1 MPLAP
6 DAAALAALLPGT
18 WRIGATNFPM
28 WLRGDRL
35 RPYFRYDLKT
45 ADPLVLDDVVG
56 YTTADGVEKTIVGVD
71 RMRHDGFVWRGA
83 GLLRFVTSRP
93 PRESTSSCVKERTPS
108 PSAPRSRDS
117 RSLSGSPTGS
127 SRASPGSNSPTDP
140 VACGLS
146 PRYSPARSALPAAV
160 RPHRNGRS
168 PG

>member
-35 RPYFRYDLKT
+35 RPHFRYDLKT

-71 RMRHDGFVWRGA
+71 RMRYDGFVWRGA
-83 GLLRFVTSRP
+83 GLLRFVTSRWAVAGVTEDSNILVIRFAKSLLSP
-93 PRESTSSCVKERTPS
+93 AGVDVVVREGSDSLAFRTQ
-108 PSAPRSRDS
+108 
-117 RSLSGSPTGS
+117 
-127 SRASPGSNSPTDP
+127 
-140 VACGLS
+140 VAGLS
-146 PRYSPARSALPAAV
+146 ESLGLTHEEFASLTWLELAD
-160 RPHRNGRS
+160 
-168 PG
+168 